1 MLPSCLVSVTGIDSG
16 IIAGAAAGA
25 AVFLIAVMVVVCAV
39 LAKSQK
45 KKTAP
50 APTIGTRGPAV
61 RRMNAPVAVVA
72 AEHSKDI
79 PMVTVT
85 AVPRPIV
92 TVNVPAAVTPHME
105 QNPVTFG
112 QNQPAVESE
121 LPVAV
126 ARLL

>member
-1 MLPSCLVSVTGIDSG
+1 MLPSCLVSVIDSG

-50 APTIGTRGPAV
+50 TPTIGTPGPTV
-61 RRMNAPVAVVA
+61 RRMNTPVAVVA
-72 AEHSKDI
+72 AEYSTDI
-79 PMVTVT
+79 QMVTAT
-85 AVPRPIV
+85 AVPQPIV
-92 TVNVPAAVTPHME
+92 TVTVPATVTPHME
-105 QNPVTFG
+105 RNPVTFG
-112 QNQPAVESE
+112 QTQPVFDSE

-126 ARLL
+126 ARLC